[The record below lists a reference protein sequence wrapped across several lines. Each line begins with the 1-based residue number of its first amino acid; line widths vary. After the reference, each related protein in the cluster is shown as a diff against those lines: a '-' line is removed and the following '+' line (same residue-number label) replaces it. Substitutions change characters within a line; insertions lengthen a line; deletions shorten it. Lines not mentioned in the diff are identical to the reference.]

1 MAWAAPFPAGP
12 VEGPLEPP
20 LWAVGWEWLTHWRTR
35 ASISPYIRG
44 GAQRVKVPTLCGW
57 GPRAVVPG
65 LGQAGGCSRV
75 LMGRCDGGQRVRGVL
90 RLLDPW
96 VTS

>member
-1 MAWAAPFPAGP
+1 M
-12 VEGPLEPP
+12 
-20 LWAVGWEWLTHWRTR
+20 
-35 ASISPYIRG
+35 
-44 GAQRVKVPTLCGW
+44 KVPTLCGW

-75 LMGRCDGGQRVRGVL
+75 FMGRCDGGQRVRGVL